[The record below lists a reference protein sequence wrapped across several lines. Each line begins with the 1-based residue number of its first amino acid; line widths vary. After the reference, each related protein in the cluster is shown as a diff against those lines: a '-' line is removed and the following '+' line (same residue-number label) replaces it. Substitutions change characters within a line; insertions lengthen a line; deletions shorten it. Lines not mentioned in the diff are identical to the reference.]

1 MKKAVFVLPLLAAL
15 TGCKPSA
22 GRYQIQAIPQGESAL
37 VARLDTMT
45 GEVELAGFSQGGKVN
60 RLVLI
65 PAQNPPKP

>member
-1 MKKAVFVLPLLAAL
+1 MKRAVFVFPLLATL
-15 TGCKPSA
+15 NGCKPAA

-37 VARLDTMT
+37 VARLDTVT

-60 RLVLI
+60 RVVLM